1 MAAAPDARSPQI
13 VELRDIRLSDVEPI
27 LQEEEESWLDELSWD
42 FRPSAELVRRFV
54 NMQALNGHALW
65 FDGQAIGYSYFV
77 FEEHKGLLGDL
88 YILRDYATAYHENQ
102 LLAAALATMMDSP
115 FLHRVES
122 QLMMLRWPFR
132 NDLPHADFLTTYVR
146 NFMMLDLS
154 GAAGLRPLRVPYGI
168 TIEPWRESSQ
178 EDSSRLI
185 SRSYQGH
192 VDSEI
197 NDQYRSFSGARRFL
211 TNIVQYPGCG
221 TFYPLGSYVA
231 AEENSGRVVG
241 VCLASLVAQDV
252 GHITQVC
259 IAPELRGTGLGYE
272 LIRRSV
278 ASLKDRACTRASLTV
293 TASNE
298 NAVRLY
304 ERMGFHTQQ
313 QFAAYVWDGF

>member
-1 MAAAPDARSPQI
+1 
-13 VELRDIRLSDVEPI
+13 
-27 LQEEEESWLDELSWD
+27 
-42 FRPSAELVRRFV
+42 
-54 NMQALNGHALW
+54 MQALNGHALW

-88 YILRDYATAYHENQ
+88 YILRDFDSAYHENQ
-102 LLAAALATMMDSP
+102 LLSAALSAIMASP

-132 NDLPHADFLTTYVR
+132 NDLPHSEFLTTYAR
-146 NFMMLDLS
+146 NFMMLGLA
-154 GAAGLRPLRVPYGI
+154 GAGDLRPVRVHSGI
-168 TIEPWRESSQ
+168 LIEPWRESSQ
-178 EDSSRLI
+178 EDAARLI

-192 VDSEI
+192 VDSDI
-197 NDQYRSFSGARRFL
+197 NDQYRSFAGARRFL

-221 TFYPLGSYVA
+221 TFYPLASYIA
-231 AEENSGRVVG
+231 TEESSGRVVG
-241 VCLASLVAQDV
+241 VCLASLVAEDV

-272 LIRRSV
+272 LIRRSAV
-278 ASLKDRACTRASLTV
+278 SLQERGCTRASLTV